1 MTDFTKG
8 RGQGT
13 GAGLEPKNQSQSG
26 SGYQSKLDEILARAG
41 NNNPIAAAQARNT
54 GKAAAQPSPNN
65 TSQSNPAQTPQA
77 VPPAAQ
83 PPMPPAAQPAP
94 ANPADPSQK
103 LQQILAMAGQTPAQ
117 RAQSQAQ
124 QAQQNNVN
132 NLNQGIAQYLQ
143 ALQQDITKML
153 QIDAEFPNL
162 GSPDEYYLRCYA
174 DVNGNMFWDLHGND
188 IDYQLQNT
196 VMTKYQ
202 LHEDYYKG
210 IPDTDLKAVFSTAK
224 IHRCLVL

>member
-26 SGYQSKLDEILARAG
+26 SSYKSRLDEILAKAG
-41 NNNPIAAAQARNT
+41 GNNPIAAAQAKNT
-54 GKAAAQPSPNN
+54 GKAAAQPPI
-65 TSQSNPAQTPQA
+65 
-77 VPPAAQ
+77 
-83 PPMPPAAQPAP
+83 PPAAQPAQ
-94 ANPADPSQK
+94 ANPADPSQR
-103 LQQILAMAGQTPAQ
+103 LQQILTMAGQTPAQ
-117 RAQSQAQ
+117 RAQAQAQ

-162 GSPDEYYLRCYA
+162 GSPDDYYLRCYA

-210 IPDTDLKAVFSTAK
+210 IPDTDLRAVFSTAK